1 MRRAMAIALL
11 GVASTMTQAAL
22 QDVKCYVQLQDGQK
36 VVLQGTVPQG
46 SDPAVQFM
54 RRGLEVNGQIVNVRE
69 VIECR
74 PSGLPFEHPA
84 AREQE
89 QRQPR

>member
-1 MRRAMAIALL
+1 MRGAMAIALWGL
-11 GVASTMTQAAL
+11 ATTLQAAV

-46 SDPAVQFM
+46 SDPVAQFM
-54 RRGLEVNGQIVNVRE
+54 RRGREMNGQIVKVRE